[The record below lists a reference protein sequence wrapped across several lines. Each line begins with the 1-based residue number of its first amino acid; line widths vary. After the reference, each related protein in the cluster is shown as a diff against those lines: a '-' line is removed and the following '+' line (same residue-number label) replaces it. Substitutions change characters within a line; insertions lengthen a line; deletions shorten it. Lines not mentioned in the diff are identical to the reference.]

1 MRGQDPAPHQ
11 RAVDVALLEEL
22 VCTPGGKRSRFLTS
36 LVHPDIDRIARSGG
50 RTEDRRTR
58 AKQRIDQFRSDLA
71 KQFLQPGVAERI
83 RDQLRTSLGDT
94 INNPR
99 NLSDIATVFQ
109 AALDKLSD
117 DELLQRRRGS
127 AR

>member
-1 MRGQDPAPHQ
+1 M
-11 RAVDVALLEEL
+11 
-22 VCTPGGKRSRFLTS
+22 
-36 LVHPDIDRIARSGG
+36 DIDRIARSGG

-83 RDQLRTSLGDT
+83 RDQLRTNLGDT